1 MFGSSKLVWRKSSY
15 SNAGGNCVEAAALPG
30 RHAVRDSTHPH
41 GAQLRFA
48 LSEWNAFLGA
58 VKADKL

>member
-1 MFGSSKLVWRKSSY
+1 MWRKSSY